1 MGASPVPPKRSEAE
15 PTPLPNPSHPAN
27 HRILMFHPTPQTLVS
42 PPKASSARKESA
54 VLHLRELP
62 QSNIHPASFGGHSL
76 RQKQSSPFPSRE
88 AAQEFSPQ
96 RKLWVSWHI
105 APAAKRRKK
114 RPNHLLP
121 HQGIKRVTIRKLP
134 PTHQNHPQSSPIHPP
149 TRLNNH
155 STLHPLTTLVPKN
168 KGGRKAAVKLRTD
181 N

>member
-15 PTPLPNPSHPAN
+15 PTLLPNPSHPAN
-27 HRILMFHPTPQTLVS
+27 HRTLRVPSNPNPLSFRRSAQRQEGICCPS
-42 PPKASSARKESA
+42 PKKK
-54 VLHLRELP
+54 LP
-62 QSNIHPASFGGHSL
+62 QSNIHPVSFGGHSL

-134 PTHQNHPQSSPIHPP
+134 PTHQNHPQS
-149 TRLNNH
+149 
-155 STLHPLTTLVPKN
+155 
-168 KGGRKAAVKLRTD
+168 
-181 N
+181 